1 MAAALGGGSDSGGV
15 VLYEGTA
22 DPSPDGSYGIT
33 GDINSLN
40 DYSSYTATLRDGT
53 QLTFNEIASSGTDY
67 IGMYDT
73 TKGYALTVKR
83 DGTFGYVFGIAILNG
98 GTSTSFATV
107 YKFVGYK

>member
-1 MAAALGGGSDSGGV
+1 MAALGGGSDSGGV
-15 VLYEGTA
+15 VLYEGTT
-22 DPSPDGSYGIT
+22 DPAPDGSYGIT

-83 DGTFGYVFGIAILNG
+83 DGTFGYVFGIAILNSG
-98 GTSTSFATV
+98 ASTSFATV